1 MFGWSELFGCCGWCC
16 KGEVGADRV
25 ILVLVGVGH
34 SVLKVRVRFGIVFR
48 LPARKTL
55 DMGEREG
62 VWCASDVLVLVTL
75 GVGCVLWMGILGRF
89 AGGDGGWVVMPLFPA
104 WV

>member
-1 MFGWSELFGCCGWCC
+1 MFRCCGWCC
-16 KGEVGADRV
+16 KGEVGGEGAF
-25 ILVLVGVGH
+25 LLFVGVG
-34 SVLKVRVRFGIVFR
+34 SSGGRVRVRFRIVLW
-48 LPARKTL
+48 LPARTTL
-55 DMGEREG
+55 DMGGREG
-62 VWCASDVLVLVTL
+62 VLFASDVLVLVTL